1 MQNRLRKPPVRTNAP
16 LRACLVLTFLLLFS
30 ATMLLILMLDSS
42 APHPLEPDPEAAQK
56 RFPSMSFDRIPDM
69 ASGVIDRAREAIR
82 ELRELLD

>member
-1 MQNRLRKPPVRTNAP
+1 
-16 LRACLVLTFLLLFS
+16 
-30 ATMLLILMLDSS
+30 MLLILMLDSS